1 LPSTLDKNGST
12 YDLFTSGA
20 RGTMTS
26 LVQMIGMIGLIQNN
40 QGKTLEF
47 PIIPCYHEGLSP
59 IEYFVITHGARK
71 GASDTALN
79 TAKAGYLTR
88 RLVDV
93 AQDVV
98 ITEKDCGTKEGK
110 IVTKENISGIE
121 IPLSKNIRGRI
132 LASDL
137 VDKDGKV
144 AYKRGFL
151 VTKEEAY
158 EIEGKGF
165 TKFTYVRL
173 LLVKLCTGFARCAM
187 A

>member
-1 LPSTLDKNGST
+1 MPTTLDKNGST

-26 LVQMIGMIGLIQNN
+26 LIQMTGMKGLIQNN

-47 PIIPCYHEGLSP
+47 PILPSYHEGLSP
-59 IEYFVITHGARK
+59 IEYFVATHGARK

-98 ITEKDCGTKEGK
+98 ITEEDCGTKEGK
-110 IVTKENISGIE
+110 VVTKENISGIE
-121 IPLSKNIRGRI
+121 IPLSKNIRGRV
-132 LASDL
+132 LATDL
-137 VDKDGKV
+137 KGGIWNVI
-144 AYKRGFL
+144 YKRGFL
-151 VTKEEAY
+151 ITKEEAY
-158 EIEGKGF
+158 KIEDLA
-165 TKFTYVRL
+165 L
-173 LLVKLCTGFARCAM
+173 LK
-187 A
+187 